1 MRRGEVLAYIST
13 VKEFQPHPW
22 LRNGDLMTL
31 VATKLP
37 RRFRR
42 LPPHTDRQFETE
54 PGACILGHCHWQA
67 EPRSHPTLV
76 MVHGLEGSS
85 DSLYMK
91 GTAEKAWVAG
101 FNVLRLNQRN
111 CGGTEHL
118 TATLYNSGLS
128 CDYRAVL
135 LELIERDGL
144 PEIFFCGHSMGGN
157 LVLKMAG
164 EFGDRA
170 PAQLRGV
177 VAVSPALEL
186 GACADLLDSPRNFFY
201 RWHFLRNLKSRF
213 RRKVGLFPQR
223 YSINGLARIRTI
235 REFDDVITAPHCGY
249 QNAVDYYH
257 RASSMRVVAQIR
269 VPTLILTA
277 QDDPFIPAAA
287 VREPAVANN
296 PNITVVATKN
306 GGHCGFVATEDG
318 HERFWAEARTIEF
331 CRLLSVVSK

>member
-1 MRRGEVLAYIST
+1 
-13 VKEFQPHPW
+13 
-22 LRNGDLMTL
+22 MTL

-42 LPPHTDRQFETE
+42 LPPHTGRQFETE
-54 PGACILGHCHWQA
+54 PGTCILGHCHWQA
-67 EPRSHPTLV
+67 EPRRHPTLV

-101 FNVLRLNQRN
+101 CNVVRLNQRN
-111 CGGTEHL
+111 CGRTEHL
-118 TATLYNSGLS
+118 TETLYNSGLS

-135 LELIERDGL
+135 LELAERDGL
-144 PEIFFCGHSMGGN
+144 REIFYCGHSMGGN

-164 EFGDRA
+164 EFGDS
-170 PAQLRGV
+170 PPPQLRGV

-186 GACADLLDSPRNFFY
+186 GACADLLDSPRNTFY

-213 RRKVGLFPQR
+213 RRKVDLFPRR

-235 REFDDVITAPHCGY
+235 REFDDVITARNCGY
-249 QNAVDYYH
+249 ENAVDYYH
-257 RASSMRVVAQIR
+257 RASSMRVVARIR

-277 QDDPFIPAAA
+277 ADDPFIPAAA
-287 VREPAVANN
+287 VREPAVATNTS
-296 PNITVVATKN
+296 ITVIVAKA
-306 GGHCGFVATEDG
+306 GGHCAFVAAEEG
-318 HERFWAEARTIEF
+318 HERFWAEARTVEF
-331 CRLLSVVSK
+331 CRLLSAVSK